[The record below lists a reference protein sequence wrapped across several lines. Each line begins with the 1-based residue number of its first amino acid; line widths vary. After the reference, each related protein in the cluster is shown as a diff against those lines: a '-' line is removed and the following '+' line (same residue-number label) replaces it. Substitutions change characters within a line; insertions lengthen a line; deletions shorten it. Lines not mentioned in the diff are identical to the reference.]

1 MRCLVTGAGGFIGS
15 SLCDALLD
23 EGHEVIG
30 VDCFLDYYPRHIK
43 ERNLSAAREFDR
55 FTFTEADLV
64 RADLPV
70 LLQDAEVVFHLAAQ
84 PGVRASWGN
93 TFDRYSD
100 NNVLATQRLLEAC
113 RATLPR
119 RLVYASSSSVYGN
132 PDRLPVKE
140 SDETHPVS
148 PYGVTKLAGEHLC
161 RLYHANYQVPAVCL
175 RYFTVYG
182 PRQRPDMAF
191 HRFIRSGLRRQPI
204 EVFGDGN
211 QTRDFTYIADVVQ
224 VTRDAAESGV
234 PGAVY
239 NVGGGARWALRDIL
253 GAIERVLDTSLEIEN
268 RPAAAGDVRDT
279 FADTTDA
286 RRDLHFAPKTAVEQ
300 GLRNEASWLI
310 STMESEPGGDP
321 L

>member
-43 ERNLSAAREFDR
+43 ERNLSVAREFDR

-64 RADLPV
+64 HADLPV
-70 LLQDAEVVFHLAAQ
+70 LLQGAEVVFHLAAQ

-161 RLYHANYQVPAVCL
+161 RLYYANYQVPAVCL

-279 FADTTDA
+279 YADTTDA
-286 RRDLHFAPKTAVEQ
+286 RRDLQFAPKTAVEQ

-310 STMESEPGGDP
+310 SAMESEPGGDP